1 MEDNPLLSY
10 NQQYNSA
17 LLECRCSVGLAQNV
31 HFLCPHCYDVA
42 IASFNKIFF
51 CISNFVLGTYNCW
64 HPTKTTNALDIHCS
78 EWYRSILH
86 SMWSK
91 SLTGVVVVWL
101 GDDVIM
107 RTVTTKET
115 TNFILPTPSENPKG
129 YPFCHTL
136 KMMQFVLVLFVFVT
150 STIAFSTRRQV
161 TCMKL
166 SKQEENQHKLHH
178 CNVWQKG

>member
-1 MEDNPLLSY
+1 MKTPCTTNFSCLFIHKGVFEGNSVNGCHDITFFNVEVHSCEKSPQLSSLWHPLGINNMEDNPLLSY

-78 EWYRSILH
+78 E
-86 SMWSK
+86 
-91 SLTGVVVVWL
+91 
-101 GDDVIM
+101 
-107 RTVTTKET
+107 
-115 TNFILPTPSENPKG
+115 
-129 YPFCHTL
+129 
-136 KMMQFVLVLFVFVT
+136 
-150 STIAFSTRRQV
+150 
-161 TCMKL
+161 
-166 SKQEENQHKLHH
+166 
-178 CNVWQKG
+178 